1 MNCISEKVH
10 SGFNFYNSKLLKS
23 LYVQFMTKR
32 KAIVEIEK
40 KFILFKFIEKATL
53 LALKLKLSPT
63 LISNEGNINHLRR

>member
-1 MNCISEKVH
+1 
-10 SGFNFYNSKLLKS
+10 
-23 LYVQFMTKR
+23 MTKR

-63 LISNEGNINHLRR
+63 LISNKGNINHVRR